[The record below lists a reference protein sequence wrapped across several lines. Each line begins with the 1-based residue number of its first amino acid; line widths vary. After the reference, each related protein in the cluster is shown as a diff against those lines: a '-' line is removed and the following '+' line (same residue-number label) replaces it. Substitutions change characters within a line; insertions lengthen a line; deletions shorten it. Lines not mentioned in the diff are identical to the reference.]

1 MRRRMAGH
9 LKVMPDVQ
17 MGLRRRQRET
27 RQCMCWRFLIS
38 SSVLCRHIPTFW
50 LSDGEKCMIVCV
62 CVCVCVS
69 ICSVL
74 RMCHRVCMCIVPG
87 VPVLNGLYL
96 LFHKCMI
103 ERVYFNFCLRSG
115 TRYVGVPS
123 DAVPAGT
130 VLVYRYLG
138 AGCKIL
144 TKKLDNRC
152 Q

>member
-17 MGLRRRQRET
+17 MGLRRRQREA

-38 SSVLCRHIPTFW
+38 SSVPCRHIPTFR
-50 LSDGEKCMIVCV
+50 LSDGEKCMSVCV
-62 CVCVCVS
+62 CLCVCVS

-103 ERVYFNFCLRSG
+103 ERVYFNFCLSAG
-115 TRYVGVPS
+115 TLYVGVPS
-123 DAVPAGT
+123 GAVPAGT
-130 VLVYRYLG
+130 VFVYLG